1 MAGNTIPTNKAQQ
14 AKPTDP
20 KQATQQAPKNH
31 EGMPDSQAQQ
41 NQSNPSSRRPVPG
54 RPPLFGR

>member
-31 EGMPDSQAQQ
+31 EGMPELAGAAKSIEF
-41 NQSNPSSRRPVPG
+41 VE
-54 RPPLFGR
+54 